1 MKVYLMHPDR
11 DYDPTP
17 ALPPQSETLAQ
28 DLELDTLLSAMAR
41 EDRFLYDTARHALL
55 SGADDPEVVRYRQDI
70 LQDCLRN
77 PQVIRDLYEIP
88 LAAIRERQKRWLG
101 IFGHNPGA
109 VLSSALGMLEM
120 LVPRVR
126 ELRQIADAHGAAFQS
141 VGFRRFFAMVEAELD
156 DEFFQ
161 AVATHLRELQ
171 FRGGALLS
179 VDLGKGNEGT
189 HYVLRKPNHHG
200 QRWLRRVFAT
210 RSPTYSF
217 SIHPRD
223 EHGARML
230 DELRDRGLNLVANAV
245 AQSADHIESFLTA
258 MRVELAFY
266 VACLNLSERLSE
278 LGAPIAIPEVAPM
291 GEIQHRAKGLY
302 DPCLALTL
310 KARAV
315 GNDLEA
321 DGKPLV
327 FITGANQGG
336 KSTFLRSVGL
346 AQLMMEC
353 GMFVG
358 AESFTANMCRGL
370 FTHFK
375 REEDTSLKSGKL
387 DEELA
392 RMSTIVD
399 MLSPGCVVLF
409 NESFAATNEREGSEI
424 ARQIVSALL
433 GRRIKVFY
441 VTHLYELAHGFFAQ
455 GPETAA
461 FLRAERE
468 ADGTRTYRLLE
479 GEPLQTS
486 FGEDLY
492 RTVFEQNGVPE

>member
-11 DYDPTP
+11 DYDATRP
-17 ALPPQSETLAQ
+17 LPPQSEMLAQ
-28 DLELDTLLSAMAR
+28 DLELETLLSAMAPG
-41 EDRFLYDTARHALL
+41 DRFVNDIARHALL
-55 SGADDPEVVRYRQDI
+55 SGADGPEAVRYRQGI
-70 LQDCLRN
+70 LQDCLRH
-77 PQVIRDLYEIP
+77 PQVIRALYEIP
-88 LAAIRERQKRWLG
+88 LTAIRERQKHWLG
-101 IFGHNPGA
+101 IFGHTPTA
-109 VLSSALGMLEM
+109 ILSSALVMLEM
-120 LVPRVR
+120 FVGRLR
-126 ELRQIADAHGAAFQS
+126 ELRQVADTHGTAFES
-141 VGFRRFFAMVEAELD
+141 PGFRRFFAMIQAELD
-156 DEFFQ
+156 DTFF
-161 AVATHLRELQ
+161 AEVETHVRELR
-171 FRGGALLS
+171 FRGGVLLS

-189 HYVLRKPNHHG
+189 DYVLRKSNHQG
-200 QRWLRRVFAT
+200 QPWLRRVLAT
-210 RSPTYSF
+210 RSPAYSF

-223 EHGARML
+223 EHGGRML
-230 DELRDRGLNLVANAV
+230 GELRDRGLNLVANAV
-245 AQSADHIESFLTA
+245 AQSTDHIESFLTA
-258 MRVELAFY
+258 MRVELSFY
-266 VACLNLSERLSE
+266 VACLNLSEKLSE
-278 LGAPIAIPEVAPM
+278 LGAPIAIPLVAPV
-291 GEIQHRAKGLY
+291 GEIRHRAKGLY

-310 KARAV
+310 NGPAV
-315 GNDLEA
+315 GSDLEA
-321 DGKPLV
+321 DGKSLV
-327 FITGANQGG
+327 FVTGANQGG

-358 AESFTANMCRGL
+358 AEAFTANMCRGL

-375 REEDTSLKSGKL
+375 REEDASLKSGKL

-399 MLSPGCVVLF
+399 RLSSGCLVLF

-433 GRRIKVFY
+433 ERRITVFY
-441 VTHLYELAHGFFAQ
+441 VTHLYELAHGFFAL
-455 GPETAA
+455 GPETAS

-492 RTVFEQNGVPE
+492 RTVFEQDGVPE